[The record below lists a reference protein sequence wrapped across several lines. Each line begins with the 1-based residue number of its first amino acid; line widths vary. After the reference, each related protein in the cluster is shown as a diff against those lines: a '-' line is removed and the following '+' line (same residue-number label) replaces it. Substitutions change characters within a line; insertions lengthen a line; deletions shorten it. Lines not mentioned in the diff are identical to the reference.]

1 VEEDSALPEQLNL
14 RGGIT
19 RRPIWHFDRD
29 SAEQQL
35 TKQFGTRD
43 LGYKGNK
50 RNIKAGNW
58 RQDRLELARI
68 RPQSI
73 HPPGF
78 PTESALFH
86 CRDKGVRAL
95 TFPTLVPQPR
105 HAS

>member
-73 HPPGF
+73 HPLPDF
-78 PTESALFH
+78 RPSPPSSTAATKAFEL
-86 CRDKGVRAL
+86 
-95 TFPTLVPQPR
+95 
-105 HAS
+105 